1 MTVSNVT
8 TAVTLPAN
16 MTDYKELCRT
26 PVLQPGRYLIGYRMS
41 NYNLDT
47 IYNINLS
54 TTGNYVTILIGQNG
68 VDIISLTAPAALII
82 TARNRGNSAY
92 TVNSSGNNRIFAF
105 RLK

>member
-16 MTDYKELCRT
+16 MTARQELCRT

-41 NYNLDT
+41 NYSLDT
-47 IYNINLS
+47 VYNINLS

-68 VDIISLTAPAALII
+68 VDIISLTSPAALII
-82 TARNRGNSAY
+82 TARNKGNAY
-92 TVNSSGNNRIFAF
+92 TVGASGNNRIFAF